1 MNYHDFDFITTL
13 SQRYQYHHSC
23 SASLKQQVFFFF
35 AGVLLMSSSLLG
47 RRQSQKSS
55 PVINVSFFSFIFE
68 IAAVITAYF
77 LKQCRA
83 SPTCISDLK
92 ATLGRRGGKKR
103 TRNNNNNR
111 KRECLYVILSG

>member
-1 MNYHDFDFITTL
+1 
-13 SQRYQYHHSC
+13 
-23 SASLKQQVFFFF
+23 
-35 AGVLLMSSSLLG
+35 MSSSLLG

-92 ATLGRRGGKKR
+92 ATLGRRGGKKDKKQQQQQQKEGMSICNTLWVVY
-103 TRNNNNNR
+103 TRKTFG
-111 KRECLYVILSG
+111 KRYGINAA

>member
-1 MNYHDFDFITTL
+1 MFRVPQTT
-13 SQRYQYHHSC
+13 SF
-23 SASLKQQVFFFF
+23 FFFF

-55 PVINVSFFSFIFE
+55 PVINVPFFSFIFE

-92 ATLGRRGGKKR
+92 ATLGRRGGGGKGQETTTTTTKR
-103 TRNNNNNR
+103 GNV
-111 KRECLYVILSG
+111 YM